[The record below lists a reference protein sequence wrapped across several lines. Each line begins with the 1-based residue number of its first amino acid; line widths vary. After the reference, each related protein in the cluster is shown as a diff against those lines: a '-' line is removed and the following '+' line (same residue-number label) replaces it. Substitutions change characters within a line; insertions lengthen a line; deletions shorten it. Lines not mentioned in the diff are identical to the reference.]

1 MAIDILR
8 RLLLLCVFCV
18 AQSLV
23 LNHIHLFGFAT
34 PLLYVY
40 MVLSFPM
47 GYPKWAVLLWSF
59 ALGLAID
66 TFSNTPGVASA
77 SLTLIGAIQPYFF
90 ALFVQR
96 DEPESIRPSV
106 QSLGLMKYSF
116 YVFVLVL
123 LYCVVFFALEMF
135 SFFHW
140 LWWLECVGG
149 STLLTVLLVLTL
161 ESVRKR

>member
-8 RLLLLCVFCV
+8 RLSLLCVLCV
-18 AQSLV
+18 VQALV
-23 LNHIHLFGFAT
+23 LNHIHLFGCAT

-40 MVLSFPM
+40 MVLGFPM
-47 GYPKWAVLLWSF
+47 GYPKWALLLWSF
-59 ALGLAID
+59 ALGLVVD

-77 SLTLIGAIQPYFF
+77 SLTLVGAVQPYFF

-96 DEPESIRPSV
+96 DSPENLRPSV
-106 QSLGLMKYSF
+106 QTLGVMKYSF
-116 YVFVLVL
+116 YVFALVL

-140 LWWLECVGG
+140 LRWLECVGG
-149 STLLTVLLVLTL
+149 STLITVALILVLAY
-161 ESVRKR
+161 VRRR